1 MCWWWWK
8 DWIKSV
14 HAKYWANK
22 TCGKPQSRGVQC
34 NGWNC
39 LYVTRCFGGSHCL
52 QWSWTVWQW
61 FVAPELEN
69 FVIVVGE
76 MIQQTVDTLC
86 STTNLRNRRVT
97 KTRHEWAISKPAA
110 VRNWE
115 ERGTL
120 QNSFRL
126 WRYFYQILTQNTY
139 SQPSAKIVMTVWF
152 YQTCKVSRERR
163 SILNKSASV

>member
-1 MCWWWWK
+1 M
-8 DWIKSV
+8 SYSASE
-14 HAKYWANK
+14 HAKRLNQHSMWH
-22 TCGKPQSRGVQC
+22 TMVCGRWRGWGEVGGVQRSC
-34 NGWNC
+34 LHGSDCLPWN
-39 LYVTRCFGGSHCL
+39 S
-52 QWSWTVWQW
+52 TVLCWLGATKLIICI
-61 FVAPELEN
+61 F
-69 FVIVVGE
+69 FTGE

-120 QNSFRL
+120 QDYQNSFRL